1 MSLALAGTRSLTT
14 DSTGGRDTC
23 GTWWPFVQE
32 GLGYS
37 WFTSDSEAEKLHAAA
52 VRELEAMRS
61 LEKFQA
67 MQQFSISACPE
78 TLLEPDR
85 FKGQFM

>member
-1 MSLALAGTRSLTT
+1 MKVWATVGSLLTLRLRSCMLLL
-14 DSTGGRDTC
+14 S
-23 GTWWPFVQE
+23 
-32 GLGYS
+32 
-37 WFTSDSEAEKLHAAA
+37 
-52 VRELEAMRS
+52 ELEAMRS

-85 FKGQFM
+85 FKGQFV